1 MRTNNFSNGIS
12 PNLIVQKGIE
22 FLTLKRRAER
32 SLYENENGD
41 VVSGDDSE
49 KRTDSEKMD
58 LLWLDLRFINE
69 ILLLDW
75 LFKTATWKCNWKI
88 WLTGIM

>member
-58 LLWLDLRFINE
+58 LL
-69 ILLLDW
+69 
-75 LFKTATWKCNWKI
+75 
-88 WLTGIM
+88 